1 MKWYLWIL
9 AVILGLNALV
19 IIAIG
24 LFLVLERFRARDEVI
39 EDNGST
45 PDSETKH

>member
-19 IIAIG
+19 IVAIG
-24 LFLVLERFRARDEVI
+24 LFLVLERFRASDEVK

-45 PDSETKH
+45 GDKETKD